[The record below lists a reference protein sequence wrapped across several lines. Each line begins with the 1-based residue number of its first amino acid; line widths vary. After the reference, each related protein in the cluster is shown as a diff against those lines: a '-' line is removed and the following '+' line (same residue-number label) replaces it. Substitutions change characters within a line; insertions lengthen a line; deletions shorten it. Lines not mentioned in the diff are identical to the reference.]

1 MAAKPPPTFA
11 LHARCLAELD
21 GEGETIAF
29 AVGPERAVYVLQA
42 LGAYSPGRPPPS
54 YRARA
59 WLDGHCLLDLRIESP
74 SCLLYTVQPLG
85 ADLLFVGVPL
95 ERPGGGARN
104 GRVYSRDGRL
114 LRDLHLGASIEY
126 LQTTRQGAIWTA
138 YFDEGVFGDDP
149 VSQHGLAAW
158 DADGECVY
166 RFQPDLAGLDSICD
180 CYALNVAD
188 DRETWLYYYTQFPL
202 VLLREHRIARYWNV
216 PIRGAHAFA
225 ARGEHALFTGGYGE
239 HDTLALLK
247 LGEAEQ
253 CAILAHFRVCDD
265 DGASL
270 PVQRF
275 HGRGDTLYAQADG
288 RIWAVGLD
296 QALAALA

>member
-1 MAAKPPPTFA
+1 MDKPPPT
-11 LHARCLAELD
+11 LSLPARCVAELD
-21 GEGETIAF
+21 GKDETIAF
-29 AVGPERAVYVLQA
+29 AVGPERAVYVLQS
-42 LGAYSPGRPPPS
+42 LGAYSPGRAPPP

-59 WLDGHCLLDLRIESP
+59 WLDGQCLLDVRIESP
-74 SCLLYTVQPLG
+74 SCRLYTLQPLG

-95 ERPGGGARN
+95 DRAGEGARN
-104 GRVYSRDGRL
+104 GRVYSRDGRP
-114 LRDLHLGASIEY
+114 LRELHLGAGIEY
-126 LQTTRQGAIWTA
+126 VQTTREGAIWTG

-158 DADGECVY
+158 NGDGECVY
-166 RFQPDLAGLDSICD
+166 RFQPDLAGLDTICD

-188 DRETWLYYYTQFPL
+188 DRETWAYYYTQFPL
-202 VLLREHRIARYWNV
+202 VLLRGHRVARYWNV

-225 ARGEHALFTGGYGE
+225 ARGEHALFTGGYRE

-265 DGASL
+265 EGAPL
-270 PVQRF
+270 PAERF
-275 HGRGDTLYAQADG
+275 HGRGDALYFQADA
-288 RIWAVGLD
+288 RIWTVELD